1 MQVHENNLAYVPV
14 LTPKGREAGK
24 IHFVPGDDGIHQ
36 RAIEAKPHFLALLK
50 PLASADITPDGKG
63 ADKRSEG
70 LISEAEKIFSELL
83 DYVCGVCTAQDAFQ
97 QYRPFAAMSDGSFW
111 ATSVM
116 KALNC
121 VVNTD
126 TANIKRKRRKRK

>member
-70 LISEAEKIFSELL
+70 LISEAEKFFQNCLTMCAAFVLRKMLSSSIDRLRLCLTAAFGPRLL
-83 DYVCGVCTAQDAFQ
+83 
-97 QYRPFAAMSDGSFW
+97 
-111 ATSVM
+111 
-116 KALNC
+116 
-121 VVNTD
+121 
-126 TANIKRKRRKRK
+126 